1 MRALIYF
8 PIIHSHKDLG
18 TLDKGV
24 SDLRTD
30 EQADKYLEATEHFWK
45 MIATTIEGLELDYS
59 HLRLY
64 QDGLPVCGKE
74 QEIVAEVAE
83 SAGSQNFKL
92 LQKLHQK
99 GAILM
104 GTESPDLLVQ
114 EHALMT
120 QLLKLG
126 KPTEIS
132 LKTAQE
138 LLNKRDDYI
147 AQRIDKTLQDNEMGL
162 LFLGLMHNI
171 EKKLPQDIVLIQ
183 PFGKLP
189 SQGGEAL
196 SASR

>member
-18 TLDKGV
+18 TLDKRV

-30 EQADKYLEATEHFWK
+30 EQADKYLDATEHFWK
-45 MIATTIEGLELDYS
+45 MIATTIEDLELDYS

-74 QEIVAEVAE
+74 QEIVAEVVE

-99 GAILM
+99 GAVLM
-104 GTESPDLLVQ
+104 GTESPELLVQ

-120 QLLKLG
+120 QLLNPG
-126 KPTEIS
+126 EPTEIS

-171 EKKLPQDIVLIQ
+171 EKKLPQDIVIIQ
-183 PFGKLP
+183 PLGKPP
-189 SQGGEAL
+189 SAED
-196 SASR
+196 

>member
-18 TLDKGV
+18 TLDKRV

-30 EQADKYLEATEHFWK
+30 EQADKYLDATEHFWK
-45 MIATTIEGLELDYS
+45 MIATTIEDLELDYS

-74 QEIVAEVAE
+74 QEIVAEVVE

-99 GAILM
+99 GAVLM
-104 GTESPDLLVQ
+104 GTESPELLVQ

-120 QLLKLG
+120 QLLNPG
-126 KPTEIS
+126 EPTEIS

-171 EKKLPQDIVLIQ
+171 EKKLPQDIVIIQ
-183 PFGKLP
+183 PLGKP
-189 SQGGEAL
+189 PRAED
-196 SASR
+196 

>member
-18 TLDKGV
+18 TLDKRV

-30 EQADKYLEATEHFWK
+30 KQADKYLDATEHFWK
-45 MIATTIEGLELDYS
+45 MIATTIEDLELDYS

-99 GAILM
+99 GAVLM
-104 GTESPDLLVQ
+104 GTESPELLVQ

-120 QLLKLG
+120 QLLNPG
-126 KPTEIS
+126 EPTEIS

-171 EKKLPQDIVLIQ
+171 EKKLPQDIVIIQ
-183 PFGKLP
+183 PLGKP
-189 SQGGEAL
+189 PRAED
-196 SASR
+196 

>member
-18 TLDKGV
+18 TLDKRV

-30 EQADKYLEATEHFWK
+30 EQADKYLDATEHFWK
-45 MIATTIEGLELDYS
+45 MIATTIEDLELDYS

-99 GAILM
+99 GAVLM
-104 GTESPDLLVQ
+104 GTESPELLVQ

-120 QLLKLG
+120 QLLNPG
-126 KPTEIS
+126 EPTEIS

-171 EKKLPQDIVLIQ
+171 EKKLPQDIVIIQ
-183 PFGKLP
+183 PLGKP
-189 SQGGEAL
+189 PRAED
-196 SASR
+196 

>member
-18 TLDKGV
+18 TLDKRV

-30 EQADKYLEATEHFWK
+30 EQADKYLDATEHFWK
-45 MIATTIEGLELDYS
+45 MIATTIEDLELDYS

-74 QEIVAEVAE
+74 QEIVAEVVE

-99 GAILM
+99 GAVLM
-104 GTESPDLLVQ
+104 GTESPELLVQ

-120 QLLKLG
+120 QLLKPG
-126 KPTEIS
+126 EPTEIS

-171 EKKLPQDIVLIQ
+171 EKKLPQDIVIIQ
-183 PFGKLP
+183 PLGKP
-189 SQGGEAL
+189 PRAED
-196 SASR
+196 

>member
-18 TLDKGV
+18 TLDKRV

-30 EQADKYLEATEHFWK
+30 EQADKYLDATEHFWK
-45 MIATTIEGLELDYS
+45 MVETTIEDLELVYS

-99 GAILM
+99 GAVLM
-104 GTESPDLLVQ
+104 GTESPELLVQ

-120 QLLKLG
+120 QLLKPG
-126 KPTEIS
+126 ESTEIS

-183 PFGKLP
+183 PLGKLP
-189 SQGGEAL
+189 GQGGEAL
-196 SASR
+196 STS

>member
-18 TLDKGV
+18 TLDKRV

-30 EQADKYLEATEHFWK
+30 EQADKYLDATEHFWK
-45 MIATTIEGLELDYS
+45 MVETTIEDLELVYS

-99 GAILM
+99 GAVLM
-104 GTESPDLLVQ
+104 GTESPELLVQ

-120 QLLKLG
+120 QLLKPG
-126 KPTEIS
+126 EPTEIS

-183 PFGKLP
+183 PLGKLP
-189 SQGGEAL
+189 GQGGEAL
-196 SASR
+196 STS

>member
-18 TLDKGV
+18 TLDRRI

-30 EQADKYLEATEHFWK
+30 EQADKYLDATEHFWK
-45 MIATTIEGLELDYS
+45 MVETTIEDLELDYS

-74 QEIVAEVAE
+74 QEIVAEVVE

-99 GAILM
+99 GAVLM
-104 GTESPDLLVQ
+104 GTESPELLVQ

-120 QLLKLG
+120 QLLNPG
-126 KPTEIS
+126 EPTEIS

-171 EKKLPQDIVLIQ
+171 EKKLPQDIVIIQ
-183 PFGKLP
+183 PLGKPP
-189 SQGGEAL
+189 SAED
-196 SASR
+196 

>member
-18 TLDKGV
+18 TLDKRV

-30 EQADKYLEATEHFWK
+30 EQADKYLDATEHFWK
-45 MIATTIEGLELDYS
+45 MVETTIEDLELVYS

-99 GAILM
+99 GAVLM
-104 GTESPDLLVQ
+104 GTESPELLVQ

-120 QLLKLG
+120 QLLKPG
-126 KPTEIS
+126 EPTEIS

-183 PFGKLP
+183 PLGRLP
-189 SQGGEAL
+189 GQGGEDL
-196 SASR
+196 STS

>member
-18 TLDKGV
+18 TLDKRV

-30 EQADKYLEATEHFWK
+30 EQADKYLDATEHFWK
-45 MIATTIEGLELDYS
+45 MIATTIEDLELDYS

-74 QEIVAEVAE
+74 QEIVAEVVE

-99 GAILM
+99 GAVLM
-104 GTESPDLLVQ
+104 GTESPELLVQ

-120 QLLKLG
+120 QLLNPG
-126 KPTEIS
+126 EPTEIS
-132 LKTAQE
+132 LEIAQE

-171 EKKLPQDIVLIQ
+171 EKKLPQDIVIIQ
-183 PFGKLP
+183 PLGKPP
-189 SQGGEAL
+189 SAED
-196 SASR
+196 